1 MISSWL
7 APHAARLDARMVRRF
22 GDDIWPAGF
31 GPALRWPIEAGGKRF
46 RPALVWAAAEA
57 VAGPGAA
64 PSADFAAEAV
74 ELVHTYSLVHD
85 DLPAMDD
92 DDERRGR
99 PTVHKA
105 FDEATAILVG
115 DGLLT
120 EAFACL
126 AVAGV
131 PADRVVAMMAVLVR
145 EAGVHGMVG
154 GQMADLHPGEDT
166 LDRVLAI
173 HARKTGALIRA
184 SVVLGGLA
192 VGGDQATIDALT
204 AYGTD
209 VGLAFQLADD
219 WLDAD
224 DAGPNAGRHLGRDP
238 LRALALQTADRAVA
252 HVAHLA
258 HPDRLRELARAAVE
272 RVS

>member
-1 MISSWL
+1 MIASWL
-7 APHAARLDARMVRRF
+7 APHAARLDARMARRF
-22 GDDIWPAGF
+22 GDDIWPSGF
-31 GPALRWPIEAGGKRF
+31 GSSLRWPIESGGKRF

-92 DDERRGR
+92 DNERRGR

-126 AVAGV
+126 AEAAV
-131 PADRVVAMMAVLVR
+131 PPDRIVAMVAVLAR
-145 EAGVHGMVG
+145 EAGVLGMVG
-154 GQMADLHPGEDT
+154 GQMGDLHPGHDT
-166 LDRVLAI
+166 LDHVLDI

-184 SVVLGGLA
+184 SAVLGGLA
-192 VGGDQATIDALT
+192 VGADGPTLRALT
-204 AYGTD
+204 DYGTD

-224 DAGPNAGRHLGRDP
+224 DPGPNAGRHLGRDP

-258 HPDRLRELARAAVE
+258 HADHLRELARAAVE
-272 RVS
+272 RVN